1 MPTPPVQPY
10 ALPPV
15 QGPRARHV
23 LAIVALAVGS
33 DVVALWLVRWVVP
46 SATGL
51 LFDTLSLALA
61 TLIGAPLLWFVILR
75 AFHRSALA
83 ERSQLEEAL
92 RAAREADAQYHT
104 FVENTLEGIWVFGPD
119 GKTRFVNTQMA
130 AMLGYEPAALLGR
143 TFFDFMDEEGRAFAR
158 LVATG
163 RRGAGL
169 AGRSDVRL
177 RRADG
182 ADVWAAVSATPLPA
196 RADEGPSLV
205 AFLTD
210 ITDRKRAE
218 DEARRL
224 AVAFDQAA
232 DAVCI
237 TDADGVIVW
246 VNGAFERITGY
257 ARPEALGAT
266 PRILKSGT
274 HEKSFYA
281 DLWATIKAGRVYRGM
296 MINRRRDGELYFLDQ
311 TITPIV
317 NDGGRITHFVAAGR
331 AIAPGESAGTEARHP
346 AT

>member
-1 MPTPPVQPY
+1 
-10 ALPPV
+10 V

-23 LAIVALAVGS
+23 VAIVALAAGS
-33 DVVALWLVRWVVP
+33 DLLAMWLVRWVAP
-46 SATGL
+46 SAAGL
-51 LFDTLSLALA
+51 LFDALSLALA
-61 TLIGAPLLWFVILR
+61 TCIGAPLLWFGILR

-83 ERSQLEEAL
+83 ERAQLEDAL
-92 RAAREADAQYHT
+92 RAAREAEAGYRT
-104 FVENTLEGIWVFGPD
+104 FVENTLEGIWVFGAD
-119 GKTRFVNTQMA
+119 GKTTFVNPQMA
-130 AMLGYEPAALLGR
+130 AMLGCEPGEMLGR

-158 LVATG
+158 LAAAG

-169 AGRSDVRL
+169 AERYDVRL

-182 ADVWAAVSATPLPA
+182 GDVWAVVSATPLPA
-196 RADEGPSLV
+196 RGGEGRGLV
-205 AFLTD
+205 ALLTD

-237 TDADGVIVW
+237 TDADGMIVW

-257 ARPEALGAT
+257 ARPDALGAT

-274 HEKSFYA
+274 HEEGFYA
-281 DLWATIKAGRVYRGM
+281 DLWTTIKAGRVYRGM
-296 MINRRRDGELYFLDQ
+296 MINRRKDGELYFLDQ

-331 AIAPGESAGTEARHP
+331 AIAPGERAGSEHR
-346 AT
+346 